1 MDIQVVIRHFD
12 PPDEFKIEAG
22 NKISAVI
29 EKHLRNVI
37 EADAVFSL
45 ENSRF
50 SAAIDVRIKGTS
62 FHAHDE
68 DHNLHQC
75 LEKSVKKIEEQMRR
89 FKDKKI
95 SLKKKNRES
104 GGIDENS

>member
-1 MDIQVVIRHFD
+1 MDIKMVIRHFE
-12 PPDEFKIEAG
+12 PPDEFKIEAE

-37 EADAVFSL
+37 DASAVFSL
-45 ENSRF
+45 DNSRY
-50 SAAIDVRIKGTS
+50 AAEIDVKIKGTS

-75 LEKSVKKIEEQMRR
+75 VEKVIKKLEAQMRR
-89 FKDKKI
+89 FKGKKN
-95 SLKKKNRES
+95 SLKKRNKES
-104 GGIDENS
+104 GGFDENS